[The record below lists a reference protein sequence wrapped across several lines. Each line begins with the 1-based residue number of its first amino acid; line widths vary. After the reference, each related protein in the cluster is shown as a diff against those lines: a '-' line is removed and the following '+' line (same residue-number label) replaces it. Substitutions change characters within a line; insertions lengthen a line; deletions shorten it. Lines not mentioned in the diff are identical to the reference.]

1 MCVHVGVLEP
11 TINTDFTTS
20 ATTTTSSTAGKG
32 ARVAMFLRSQYFAG
46 NARIMYIGW

>member
-20 ATTTTSSTAGKG
+20 ATTTTSAGKG

-46 NARIMYIGW
+46 NVAFLIL

>member
-46 NARIMYIGW
+46 NVAFLIL